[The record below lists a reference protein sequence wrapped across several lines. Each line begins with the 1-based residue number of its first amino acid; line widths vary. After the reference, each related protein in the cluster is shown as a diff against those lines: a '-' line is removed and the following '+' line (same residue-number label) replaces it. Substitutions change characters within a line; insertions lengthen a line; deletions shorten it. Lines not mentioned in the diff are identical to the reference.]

1 MENIV
6 LIVIISLAVSV
17 FLFFILRELFNWYW
31 KINERI
37 SLQHKTNFLLE
48 KITLQ
53 LGATNLDEI
62 TVEEIST
69 GKRKNMNMDKWIEF
83 KLKNPKSS
91 GFRTVKSDVNLEQ
104 NSNTTN

>member
-1 MENIV
+1 MENFIV
-6 LIVIISLAVSV
+6 PLIIFLAISIL
-17 FLFFILRELFNWYW
+17 LFFILRELFNWYW

-48 KITLQ
+48 KISLQ

-62 TVEEIST
+62 TVEEIAT
-69 GKRKNMNMDKWIEF
+69 GKRKNMNMEKWIEF

-91 GFRTVKSDVNLEQ
+91 GFRTIKSDPNSEQ
-104 NSNTTN
+104 NSNNS